1 MKEYT
6 RITTTEFGIIV
17 NHVTIMLRHV
27 KNRRIL
33 KDNSMMIDCFINEGI
48 HKDYNNQFKKKKK
61 KKVLFTQIT
70 ITTMCENHLPTE
82 TNNKP
87 NNLSDI
93 RNQQRTTIIIIKSE
107 SLFWNMTNFI
117 WETSTITI

>member
-48 HKDYNNQFKKKKK
+48 HKDYNNQLISF
-61 KKVLFTQIT
+61 VHTDYNYNP
-70 ITTMCENHLPTE
+70 MCENHLPTE

-87 NNLSDI
+87 NNLFDI
-93 RNQQRTTIIIIKSE
+93 RNQQRTTIIIKSE
-107 SLFWNMTNFI
+107 SLFCSVEQRPLMRVALKR
-117 WETSTITI
+117 